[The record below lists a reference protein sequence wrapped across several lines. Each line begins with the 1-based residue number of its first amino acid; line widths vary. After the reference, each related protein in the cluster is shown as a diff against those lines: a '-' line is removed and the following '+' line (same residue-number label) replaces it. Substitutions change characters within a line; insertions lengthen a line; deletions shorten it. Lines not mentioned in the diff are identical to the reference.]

1 MIREDQVLVV
11 NVMVIDSTS
20 EIMFLNVIIQPAS
33 VLVKLSVT
41 VKIHKY
47 KGLHDGHHFFFNGH
61 EGAQHIQA

>member
-20 EIMFLNVIIQPAS
+20 KTMVLNVIIQPAS
-33 VLVKLSVT
+33 AILKLSVI

-47 KGLHDGHHFFFNGH
+47 KGLHDGHHFFF
-61 EGAQHIQA
+61 QWS